1 MTAPARRLSI
11 LAACALALPCL
22 VTAPV
27 AVDAAK
33 PKSVKPKKGDYLG
46 FARVPR
52 NPKGVSFRVPSSKK
66 SLQQVQFPGC
76 SENADGHKVAGAPP
90 MTAKVSK
97 KGKIKGTASLRS
109 RVDFEIG
116 PYEEIRDWT
125 LKINGKFTQAHRAKG
140 RLSITVRYF
149 KVHKGTETPVAGG
162 VARTCNSGSV
172 TWGAKRQ

>member
-1 MTAPARRLSI
+1 VTAPARRLSI

-22 VTAPV
+22 FTAPV

-33 PKSVKPKKGDYLG
+33 PKSVKPKAGDYVG
-46 FARVPR
+46 FGRVTR
-52 NPKGVSFRVPSSKK
+52 NPKGISFRVPSSRK
-66 SLQQVQFPGC
+66 SMQEVRFPAC
-76 SENADGHKVAGAPP
+76 SENGGHVVSGAPP

-109 RVDFEIG
+109 RVEFEIG

-125 LKINGKFTQAHRAKG
+125 LKINGRFKQAHRAKG

-162 VARTCNSGSV
+162 GDATCNTGSV